1 MDDLLQAL
9 KAAADPTRLRILV
22 AVRDTELTVGELC
35 RVLEQSQPRVSRH
48 LKLLADAGLL
58 RRHADGTSAF
68 YRLVSSGLGRNLSDA
83 IQGLI
88 EDDDPVLQRDA
99 HRLGA
104 IRKERAEEANRYFEE
119 VASNWDRVRRFHVAD
134 EQVEAAML
142 DAVSDM
148 ELCDLVDIGTGTGR
162 VLEVF
167 GHAIRSGLGL
177 DLSSKMLSLARSRLD
192 ELGLRHCG
200 VRKGN
205 AYDIDLESG
214 SVDIS
219 VLHHVL
225 HFLDDPGACIGEA
238 ARILRPGGRL
248 LIVDFGPHD
257 VEELRNDYAHRRL
270 GYADAEVSAWCTDS
284 GLVSIKSTHLEPTTP
299 GAKRKRLP
307 VTLWVATQDAG
318 SAALLSLQAAS

>member
-68 YRLVSSGLGRNLSDA
+68 YRLASMGLGRSLSDA
-83 IQGLI
+83 IQTMI
-88 EDDDPVLQRDA
+88 EDDNPVLQRDA
-99 HRLGA
+99 DRLGA
-104 IRKERAEEANRYFEE
+104 IRRDRAEEANRYFEE
-119 VASNWDRVRRFHVAD
+119 VASQWDRVRRFHVAD
-134 EQVEAAML
+134 EHVEAAML
-142 DAVSDM
+142 DAVVDM
-148 ELCDLVDIGTGTGR
+148 DLGELVDIGTGTGR

-167 GHAIRSGLGL
+167 GPAIRSGLGL

-192 ELGLRHCG
+192 ELGLRHCA

-205 AYDIDLESG
+205 AYDIDLDSG
-214 SVDIS
+214 SVDIA

-225 HFLDDPGACIGEA
+225 HFLDDPAACIAQA
-238 ARILRPGGRL
+238 ARILRPSGRL

-257 VEELRNDYAHRRL
+257 MEELRDDYAHRRL

-284 GLVSIKSTHLEPTTP
+284 GLVDITASHLDPITP
-299 GAKRKRLP
+299 GATRLP
-307 VTLWVATQDAG
+307 VTLWVATQGADI
-318 SAALLSLQAAS
+318 AASPPLKAAS